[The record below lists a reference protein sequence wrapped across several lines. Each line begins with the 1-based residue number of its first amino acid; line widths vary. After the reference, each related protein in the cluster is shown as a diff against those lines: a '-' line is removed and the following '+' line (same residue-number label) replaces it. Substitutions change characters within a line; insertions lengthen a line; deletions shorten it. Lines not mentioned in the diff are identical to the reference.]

1 MRLTATITLLASA
14 PVLVLGMTGCN
25 PSIKNTT
32 PAIDVVMPII
42 QTEMVCPICG
52 EPVTELDEAAYFESY
67 PVYCKGRENARQ
79 FASLELKQRARLGAD
94 QVLPQKGI
102 TNRTCPLTGEAL
114 DARAAAVTYE
124 GVVIGFASAADANQF
139 RSLKA
144 ERKAKVIEQ
153 WKAEQA
159 G

>member
-1 MRLTATITLLASA
+1 MRLTATTALLASA
-14 PVLVLGMTGCN
+14 PLLLVLTACN
-25 PSIKNTT
+25 PAVKSTT
-32 PAIDVVMPII
+32 PAIDVVMPIL

-67 PVYCKGRENARQ
+67 PVYCKGRDNARQ

-102 TNRTCPLTGEAL
+102 ANRTCPLTGETL

-124 GVVIGFASAADANQF
+124 GTVIGFASAADANQF

-144 ERKAKVIEQ
+144 ERKAKVIAQ

>member
-1 MRLTATITLLASA
+1 MRLTATIALLASA
-14 PVLVLGMTGCN
+14 PALVLGMTACN
-25 PSIKNTT
+25 PAIKSTT

-124 GVVIGFASAADANQF
+124 GTVIGFSTAADANQF

-144 ERKAKVIEQ
+144 ERKAKVIAQ